1 MSDDQDLLLPNYPEV
16 FGSGIIGVCDICGKR
31 QAVIILEKERYKLCV
46 LDFLNKSWLTSQNK
60 PGAPLPPYRSDRI
73 WFETPIAKSGRSSAI
88 LLSPTKVVRHP
99 TVLITPDLYGVTT
112 VLLDAAIRFAKD
124 GYEVLIPEVNNTPG
138 IGMSEH
144 ISTRTGAYLAGG
156 VPLQSERSRKM
167 VLYFQDALKGL
178 RTRPLADAEK
188 SAIFGVGFG
197 GSLALGVASEEQK
210 LTALV
215 LAYPMPVRPPG
226 IVELVTAPVLFVNAG
241 RDGAS
246 IRSRKTFETRSTQL
260 ASPIEYA
267 DYPNARRN
275 FLSRD
280 VRAYDLALA
289 EAAWGRILAFLKGRL
304 QPPPPRPPPP
314 PRTVT
319 PPVSAAPAPP
329 TAPTKPAATPAAP
342 SAAPPAAAATPTAA
356 SSR

>member
-1 MSDDQDLLLPNYPEV
+1 MSDDEDLLLPNLPEV

-31 QAVIILEKERYKLCV
+31 QAVIVLEKERYKLCV
-46 LDFLNKSWLTSQNK
+46 LDFLNKTWLTTNNK

-144 ISTRTGAYLAGG
+144 LSTRTGAYLAGG
-156 VPLQSERSRKM
+156 VPLQSQRARKM
-167 VLYFQDALKGL
+167 VLYFQDALNGL
-178 RTRPLADAEK
+178 RTRPLADADK

-210 LTALV
+210 LSALV
-215 LAYPMPVRPPG
+215 LAYPMPVRPSG

-246 IRSRKTFETRSTQL
+246 RRSRQAFETRATQL
-260 ASPIEYA
+260 GSPIEYA
-267 DYPNARRN
+267 DFAAARRN

-280 VRAYDLALA
+280 VGAYDLPLA
-289 EAAWGRILAFLKGRL
+289 EAAWGRILAFLKSRL

-314 PRTVT
+314 PKTVM
-319 PPVSAAPAPP
+319 PPAAAPKPAAAPAPTGP
-329 TAPTKPAATPAAP
+329 APPATPA
-342 SAAPPAAAATPTAA
+342 PPASAG
-356 SSR
+356 